1 MSLRSAVA
9 ERLQPVQ
16 IVARPRDHI
25 VQSVA
30 QDLVYAI
37 LDACDDP
44 EIQAMVQ
51 TKQFGGL
58 SLYNG
63 KAASKFA
70 LLAPYLCK
78 IDSEHLSWIER
89 ELKGRPWGYFVT
101 VSTGTQLAQLR
112 KHFRRFLLVA
122 GPDGRELYFRFYD
135 PRVITTFLRALNPRE
150 ASDFFGPIQEF
161 VVPDSDQWLTIRLDS
176 NRA

>member
-9 ERLQPVQ
+9 EGLPPVT
-16 IVARPRDHI
+16 ILATPRQYL
-25 VQSVA
+25 VESVA
-30 QDLVYAI
+30 QDLLYAI

-63 KAASKFA
+63 KAASTFA

-78 IDSEHLSWIER
+78 IDTENLSWIER
-89 ELKGRPWGYFVT
+89 ELKGRPWGYFVI
-101 VSTGTQLAQLR
+101 VNPGTQLAQLR
-112 KHFRRFLLVA
+112 KHFRRFLLVT

-161 VVPDSDQWLTIRLDS
+161 VVPDIDQFLTIRLDS